1 MSDENLTITMTQ
13 AEWKAL
19 QKHMEELERSAAS
32 AREIARAAMSS
43 TGTRAMRVELVSR
56 NDGISVIVCDPA
68 GDEMATVRRMA
79 GMLDA
84 ALWTRAGIEFSPDK
98 DPVPVGSTA

>member
-1 MSDENLTITMTQ
+1 MTQ

-19 QKHMEELERSAAS
+19 KTHMEELERSAAS
-32 AREIARAAMSS
+32 AREIARAAMES
-43 TGTRAMRVELVSR
+43 TGTRAMRVELVAR
-56 NDGISVIVCDPA
+56 NDGISIIVCDPA
-68 GDEMATVRRMA
+68 GDELATARRMA

>member
-1 MSDENLTITMTQ
+1 MSDENGTVIMTQ
-13 AEWKAL
+13 AEWEAL
-19 QKHMEELERSAAS
+19 KTHMEELERSAAS
-32 AREIARAAMSS
+32 AREIARAAMES

-68 GDEMATVRRMA
+68 GDEVATTKRMA
-79 GMLDA
+79 KMLDVGLW
-84 ALWTRAGIEFSPDK
+84 ALIGVKFPDD